1 MMRTFAK
8 YMSHCC
14 AQKYISFRKT
24 CETSFDSSEILVHS
38 VIVISN
44 PKEEGSSED
53 YTKRPPLEAVVRLC
67 RDRSSWKMKLDHA
80 EKLKHSCQIVKE
92 NNGEHVSCDRFE
104 TEDPALTK
112 TSEQFKVSDESRLQ
126 PFKLNMNTCIRSF

>member
-1 MMRTFAK
+1 M
-8 YMSHCC
+8 
-14 AQKYISFRKT
+14 
-24 CETSFDSSEILVHS
+24 
-38 VIVISN
+38 ISN

-67 RDRSSWKMKLDHA
+67 RDRYSWKMKLDHA
-80 EKLKHSCQIVKE
+80 EMLKHSCQIVKE
-92 NNGEHVSCDRFE
+92 NNGEQVSCDRFE

>member
-1 MMRTFAK
+1 M
-8 YMSHCC
+8 
-14 AQKYISFRKT
+14 
-24 CETSFDSSEILVHS
+24 
-38 VIVISN
+38 ISN

-67 RDRSSWKMKLDHA
+67 RDRYSCKMKLDHA

-92 NNGEHVSCDRFE
+92 NNGEQVSCDRFE

-126 PFKLNMNTCIRSF
+126 PFKLNMNTCIRCF